1 MKNNLLPLAKEGWSY
16 VAYSFIAFLVLGFL
30 DLEFLQ
36 FFSFLAIL
44 LFLYIFRNPE
54 REVPSF
60 EKGGIVSPVDGVI
73 TSIQE
78 LHDSNFSYKISI
90 ESSYFNVSIL
100 RTPIESN
107 LKSIN
112 LLRGAK
118 LSKLSKLRDKL
129 NENVEFVFEDSNSN
143 KIKVT
148 HQNVLGFSDIKF
160 DAFVSKRLVQG
171 SRYGLMTKGITNVY
185 FPKNT
190 KLDVVVGMELK
201 ACESIMAYL
210 Y

>member
-1 MKNNLLPLAKEGWSY
+1 MNNNLLPIAKEGWSY

-36 FFSFLAIL
+36 FFSFLTIL

-54 REVPSF
+54 RQMPSF
-60 EKGGIVSPVDGVI
+60 EKGGVISPVDGTI

-78 LHDSNFSYKISI
+78 LKDHNYSYKITI
-90 ESSYFNVSIL
+90 ESSYFDVSIL
-100 RTPIESN
+100 RAPIESSI
-107 LKSIN
+107 KSIDI
-112 LLRGAK
+112 LKGAK
-118 LSKLSKLRDKL
+118 LSKLSNLSDKL
-129 NENVEFVFEDSNSN
+129 NEKMELVFEDINSN

-148 HQNVLGFSDIKF
+148 HQNILGFSDIKS
-160 DAFVSKRLVQG
+160 DAFISKKFVQG
-171 SRYGLMTKGITNVY
+171 SRYGVMTKGITSVY

-190 KLDVVVGMELK
+190 KLDVATGMELK
-201 ACESIMAYL
+201 AGESIIAHL

>member
-112 LLRGAK
+112 VLRGAK